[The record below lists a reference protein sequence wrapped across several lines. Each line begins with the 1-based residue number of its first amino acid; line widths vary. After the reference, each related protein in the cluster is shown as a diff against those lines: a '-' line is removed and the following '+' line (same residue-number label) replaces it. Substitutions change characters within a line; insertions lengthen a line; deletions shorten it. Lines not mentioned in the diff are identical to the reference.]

1 MHTQVNSTYSLNP
14 FSWNWYLTIIMCLST
29 NTLNTAHSWFVFS
42 HSLSKLVKSTSTSL
56 ENCAPDSSYK
66 LVIKHWHG
74 SDRVLLFL
82 WMFTPHHQT
91 PATSYWISSGAK
103 SGILHQDHTSTLHI
117 NLCRL
122 ILWIHVTY
130 HDSSWKDTN
139 NNHKWFLCRVAEWT
153 LMSHIMLSSH
163 HHWST
168 GLRLDHCKTWMV
180 SLTALE
186 SVTSAISN
194 TLIIHKG
201 NKMKSSAIMKTPM
214 M

>member
-56 ENCAPDSSYK
+56 ENCAPASSYK
-66 LVIKHWHG
+66 LVIQHWDG

-82 WMFTPHHQT
+82 WMFTPNHQT
-91 PATSYWISSGAK
+91 PATLAHPIELVLEQNLELV
-103 SGILHQDHTSTLHI
+103 LHQDHTSTLHI

-122 ILWIHVTY
+122 ILWIHVMY

-153 LMSHIMLSSH
+153 LMSHIMFSSH
-163 HHWST
+163 HHWSMVLT
-168 GLRLDHCKTWMV
+168 IAKHEWYLWMHWN
-180 SLTALE
+180 LLALQFP
-186 SVTSAISN
+186 
-194 TLIIHKG
+194 TLW
-201 NKMKSSAIMKTPM
+201 
-214 M
+214 